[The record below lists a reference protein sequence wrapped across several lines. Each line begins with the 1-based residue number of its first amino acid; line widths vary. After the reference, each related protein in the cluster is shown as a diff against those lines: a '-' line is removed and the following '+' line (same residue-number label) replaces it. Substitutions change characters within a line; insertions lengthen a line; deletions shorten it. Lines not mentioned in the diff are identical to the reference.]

1 MQREAALLLTE
12 SGSTGLLMPTTA
24 SAVTDRVIV
33 PFRTTEVSCE
43 GETVRLSGE
52 LLLIFH
58 FTEDSSGGFHGH
70 FSLVPRHV
78 RGVSESGIVYKAV
91 GGLRAIFNLS
101 GHGTFTDAF
110 TTQFM
115 LISQGGSDNLLVR
128 EVFHITITPTV
139 TLRHS

>member
-1 MQREAALLLTE
+1 MKRLSVAISAALAL
-12 SGSTGLLMPTTA
+12 GLLMPTTA

-33 PFRTTEVSCE
+33 PFRTTDVSCE
-43 GETVRLSGE
+43 GETVRFSGE